1 MSAVVLKDV
10 NIVAIIGRLIINA
23 IKIKRSQRR
32 VSKLLLKTPFSLT
45 IMIALF

>member
-32 VSKLLLKTPFSLT
+32 VSKLFFEAPFSLT